1 MVEVRRVRAPAA
13 IAPRRELGDVVRVGA
28 LRVLTARG
36 QRADESVDEIL
47 GHELLRDRAGRAC
60 VVVHP
65 ETVVVTPVRYG
76 DSTVE
81 GRGHR
86 LPKIRDVGQFDSV
99 VRFGQFGRELVCSRS
114 FAAPR

>member
-1 MVEVRRVRAPAA
+1 MVEVGRVRAPAA
-13 IAPRRELGDVVRVGA
+13 IAPRRELGDVVRVRA
-28 LRVLTARG
+28 LRVHTARG

-47 GHELLRDRAGRAC
+47 GHAILRDGAGRAR

-81 GRGHR
+81 GCGHR
-86 LPKIRDVGQFDSV
+86 LPKIPDVGQFDV
-99 VRFGQFGRELVCSRS
+99 ALFGRELVCSRS
-114 FAAPR
+114 FAVPR